1 MIIISIGLMA
11 VNILI
16 DVESR
21 GYFHML
27 FCWIHIHIITL
38 NQNKYDEPQKD
49 LNVQQNLEKI
59 DTI

>member
-27 FCWIHIHIITL
+27 LVGFIFITL

-49 LNVQQNLEKI
+49 LNVQ
-59 DTI
+59 

>member
-27 FCWIHIHIITL
+27 LVGFIFITL

-59 DTI
+59 YTI